1 MTTPMLYRS
10 TRGRSADV
18 TAEAALRAGA
28 APDGGLYL
36 PETLPRFAPDDF
48 SDTTGLGDLGE
59 RLLAPFFAGSALED
73 DVADICRDAF
83 DFPAPCVS
91 PDPADTGLKIL
102 ELFHGPTGAF
112 KDFGAR
118 FLFRSF
124 SALGQDADAPIT
136 VLVATSGDTG
146 GAVGCAAE
154 GVPGVRAVILFPKGR
169 ISAFQEHQLCC
180 WEPPVS
186 ALRVD
191 GDFDAC
197 QALVK
202 AAFADPE
209 LSARHSLTS
218 ANSISIGRLLPQMVY
233 WARASLDVARETG
246 EKPGLVIPTGNLGNA
261 FAAILARACGLP
273 IGPVV
278 LATNANSTLSDWFE
292 TGRYEARPS
301 LATIANAMD
310 VGAPSNFERLDAL
323 PDDAARLSVELVED
337 RAIRARIKADY
348 ARSGYVWCPHSAVG
362 AEALA
367 RMREFDLH
375 ARPWVIAA
383 TAHPYKFAD
392 IVEPLI
398 GRTIDPS
405 PALAGVLDRSTRFEP
420 CAADL
425 DALKTQLNALN
436 ETA

>member
-1 MTTPMLYRS
+1 MASRPY
-10 TRGRSADV
+10 
-18 TAEAALRAGA
+18 
-28 APDGGLYL
+28 GG
-36 PETLPRFAPDDF
+36 PW
-48 SDTTGLGDLGE
+48 
-59 RLLAPFFAGSALED
+59 
-73 DVADICRDAF
+73 
-83 DFPAPCVS
+83 
-91 PDPADTGLKIL
+91 
-102 ELFHGPTGAF
+102 GP
-112 KDFGAR
+112 
-118 FLFRSF
+118 
-124 SALGQDADAPIT
+124 I
-136 VLVATSGDTG
+136 
-146 GAVGCAAE
+146 
-154 GVPGVRAVILFPKGR
+154 
-169 ISAFQEHQLCC
+169 
-180 WEPPVS
+180 
-186 ALRVD
+186 
-191 GDFDAC
+191 
-197 QALVK
+197 
-202 AAFADPE
+202 
-209 LSARHSLTS
+209 
-218 ANSISIGRLLPQMVY
+218 
-233 WARASLDVARETG
+233 
-246 EKPGLVIPTGNLGNA
+246 
-261 FAAILARACGLP
+261 
-273 IGPVV
+273 V
-278 LATNANSTLSDWFE
+278 LATNANRTLADWSIS
-292 TGRYEARPS
+292 GRYEPRAS
-301 LATIANAMD
+301 IATLANAMD

>member
-1 MTTPMLYRS
+1 MRLIS
-10 TRGRSADV
+10 TRHGASASSIS
-18 TAEAALRAGA
+18 EAIRVGLAG
-28 APDGGLYL
+28 DGGLFIPDEFPEGQLSGLTAQTSLTETALALFEPFFKGDALEGVL
-36 PETLPRFAPDDF
+36 PELVEETYDFDVPLVNPFPGRPGVFA
-48 SDTTGLGDLGE
+48 
-59 RLLAPFFAGSALED
+59 
-73 DVADICRDAF
+73 
-83 DFPAPCVS
+83 
-91 PDPADTGLKIL
+91 L

-112 KDFGAR
+112 KDVGAR
-118 FLFRSF
+118 FLLRCLDRMGDPDNPF
-124 SALGQDADAPIT
+124 T
-136 VLVATSGDTG
+136 VLAATSGDTG

-154 GVPGVRAVILFPKGR
+154 GRTGVRAVILYAKGR
-169 ISAFQEHQLCC
+169 ISGFQKRQLTC
-180 WEPPVS
+180 WNAPVT
-186 ALRVD
+186 ALEVE

-197 QALVK
+197 QRMVK
-202 AAFADPE
+202 AAFADRA
-209 LSARHSLTS
+209 LSEKHNLTS
-218 ANSISIGRLLPQMVY
+218 ANSINIARLLPQAAYMA
-233 WARASLDVARETG
+233 WAARQAYEKNG
-246 EKPGLVIPTGNLGNA
+246 VKPGLIIPTGNLGHGV
-261 FAAILARACGLP
+261 AAIWARHMGAPWGP
-273 IGPVV
+273 IV
-278 LATNANSTLSDWFE
+278 LATNANRTLADWSIS
-292 TGRYEARPS
+292 GRYEPRAS
-301 LATIANAMD
+301 IATLANAMD

-420 CAADL
+420 CAATL

>member
-1 MTTPMLYRS
+1 MRLIS
-10 TRGRSADV
+10 TRHGASASSIS
-18 TAEAALRAGA
+18 EAIRVGLAG
-28 APDGGLYL
+28 DGGLFIPDEFPEGQLSGLTAQTSLTETALALFEPFFKGDALEGVL
-36 PETLPRFAPDDF
+36 PELVEETYDFDVPLVNPFPGRPGVFA
-48 SDTTGLGDLGE
+48 
-59 RLLAPFFAGSALED
+59 
-73 DVADICRDAF
+73 
-83 DFPAPCVS
+83 
-91 PDPADTGLKIL
+91 L

-112 KDFGAR
+112 KDVGAR
-118 FLFRSF
+118 FLLRCLDRMGDPDNPF
-124 SALGQDADAPIT
+124 T
-136 VLVATSGDTG
+136 VLAATSGDTG

-154 GVPGVRAVILFPKGR
+154 GRTGVRAVILYAKGR
-169 ISAFQEHQLCC
+169 ISGFQKRQLTC
-180 WEPPVS
+180 WNAPVT
-186 ALRVD
+186 ALEVE

-197 QALVK
+197 QRMVK
-202 AAFADPE
+202 AAFSDRD
-209 LSARHSLTS
+209 LSNRHNLTS
-218 ANSISIGRLLPQMVY
+218 ANSINIARLLPQAAYMA
-233 WARASLDVARETG
+233 WAARQAYEKNG
-246 EKPGLVIPTGNLGNA
+246 VKPGLIIPTGNLGHGV
-261 FAAILARACGLP
+261 AAIWARHMGAPWGP
-273 IGPVV
+273 IV
-278 LATNANSTLSDWFE
+278 LATNANRTLADWSIS
-292 TGRYEARPS
+292 GRYEPRAS
-301 LATIANAMD
+301 IATLANAMD